1 MAQAE
6 HLYAQAKWLLEGE
19 FFDGVCFY
27 CQQAAEMAV
36 KAIYQSRRIEAW
48 GHMITKL
55 LKDLPEDLEVPEV
68 VRLAAARL
76 DRFYIP
82 ARYPNGFASGSPKDY
97 FRADDAEEALG
108 YCERVIGFVRGC
120 LDG

>member
-6 HLYAQAKWLLEGE
+6 HIYAQANWLREGG

-27 CQQAAEMAV
+27 SQQAAEMAV
-36 KAIYQSRRIEAW
+36 KAIFQSRRIEAW

-55 LKDLPEDLEVPEV
+55 LNDLPDDLEVPEDV
-68 VRLAAARL
+68 SLTAARL

-82 ARYPNGFASGSPKDY
+82 TRYPNGFASGSPKDY
-97 FRADDAEEALG
+97 FKAEDADEALG
-108 YCERVIGFVRGC
+108 YCDKVIDYVRRC